1 MVSWAGCIV
10 SPKFGSLFYF
20 SNCVNL
26 IADFSSLPSLNLL
39 TTSADTDRESCWLL
53 GRQWI
58 FLLIG
63 VEANLFSGGRS
74 EYYYYPS
81 MFISGIILHITA
93 FSVNAVLYHVQ
104 FF

>member
-20 SNCVNL
+20 SDCINL
-26 IADFSSLPSLNLL
+26 IADFSGLPSLNFKLQAMILTGKAAGYWADKLL
-39 TTSADTDRESCWLL
+39 V
-53 GRQWI
+53 
-58 FLLIG
+58 G